1 MDAVNNQNCT
11 VFFGGRY
18 YENWSED
25 YTLSVRYEN
34 RRQVTA
40 RHQDGRWI
48 PVAGDAEICELLQSP
63 LCPKLM
69 QEYFQTSANVYTALS
84 RCI

>member
-48 PVAGDAEICELLQSP
+48 PVAG
-63 LCPKLM
+63 
-69 QEYFQTSANVYTALS
+69 
-84 RCI
+84 